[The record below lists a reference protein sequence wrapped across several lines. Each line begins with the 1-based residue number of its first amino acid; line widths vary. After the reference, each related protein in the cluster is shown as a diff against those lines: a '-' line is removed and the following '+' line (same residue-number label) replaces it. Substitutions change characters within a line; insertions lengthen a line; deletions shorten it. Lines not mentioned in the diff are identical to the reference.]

1 MDEEQYFDWL
11 SQRFT
16 GNTPRSRLANC
27 RRVEE
32 YEGDLDQHFAKDQG
46 RSLIEKLSYSREDQR
61 SDIPAKH
68 NIPISGD
75 VYNGTATLRHAVGL
89 YFQFIS
95 GEKPKDKR
103 SSRKRSSRKKKA
115 DWPEWQIPTDDEL
128 IEVIR
133 LSARFVKFL
142 DPRIVLEIVEDNNKN
157 RDVWVKGLE
166 SRSISPEIYLWENS
180 PCAFPGVRRYAGS
193 KEIAFFR
200 NHTHLSEDQ
209 IHGALKLDDNDFPKQ
224 IWSFV
229 FRERPFQKYGPKYHA
244 LAHLADHKEHNN
256 RLLSEFEI
264 EPNGIQH
271 TLFGLYTCPTNTVYM
286 PTSLLRPTDFSPVI
300 RKLLIHKAH
309 DLYGKFCNILPPW
322 IKLDHEVDNK
332 WNHINFEWAD
342 PVGTTENVGM
352 FLDFRSDFMVSIL
365 AD

>member
-1 MDEEQYFDWL
+1 MDEELFFDWL

-16 GNTPRSRLANC
+16 GNTPKSRFANC
-27 RRVEE
+27 QRVEK
-32 YEGDLDQHFAKDQG
+32 YEGDLDQHFLEEQG
-46 RSLIEKLSYSREDQR
+46 SALLEKLSYSREDQR
-61 SDIPAKH
+61 INIPAKH

-89 YFQFIS
+89 YFQYKS
-95 GEKPKDKR
+95 GEKSEKKDPSKR
-103 SSRKRSSRKKKA
+103 RA
-115 DWPEWQIPTDDEL
+115 DWPEWRIPTDDEL

-229 FRERPFQKYGPKYHA
+229 FRERPFQKYGPKHHA

-264 EPNGIQH
+264 EPNHTQH
-271 TLFGLYTCPTNTVYM
+271 QLFGLYTCPTNTVYM

-322 IKLDHEVDNK
+322 IKLDHEVDSK
-332 WNHINFEWAD
+332 WAHTNFEWAD
-342 PVGTTENVGM
+342 PVGTTENVGK
-352 FLDFRSDFMVSIL
+352 FLDFRSDFMMSIL

>member
-1 MDEEQYFDWL
+1 MDEELFFDWL

-16 GNTPRSRLANC
+16 GNTPKSRFANC
-27 RRVEE
+27 QRVER
-32 YEGDLDQHFAKDQG
+32 YEGNLDKHFAKDQG
-46 RSLIEKLSYSREDQR
+46 RSLLEKLSYSREDQR

-133 LSARFVKFL
+133 LSARFIKFL

-157 RDVWVKGLE
+157 RDVWAKRLE
-166 SRSISPEIYLWENS
+166 SRNISPEIYLWEES

-300 RKLLIHKAH
+300 RKLLIHKAQ
-309 DLYGKFCNILPPW
+309 DLYGRFCNILPPW